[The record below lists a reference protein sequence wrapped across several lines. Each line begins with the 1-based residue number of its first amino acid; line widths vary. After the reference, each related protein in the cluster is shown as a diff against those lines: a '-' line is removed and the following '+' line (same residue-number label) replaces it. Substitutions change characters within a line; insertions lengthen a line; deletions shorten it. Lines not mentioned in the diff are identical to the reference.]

1 MSKILDRLRDS
12 GDSNGRC
19 HVRVSDNMTY
29 GPVAL
34 TTVCQ
39 WAAQGRVTA
48 ESEISFDRNEW
59 VRADSIPELG
69 LEWVASSDGADDFG
83 PFNMMAL
90 SALVRRGLISPD
102 ARLKQRETDETLDV
116 PQALARATASRPL
129 DAAASRLLQTV
140 QATGS
145 DEGQSVASQSGA
157 LEADGTTAVAAAG
170 SDALVSELRQEL
182 AAAQTGNFNVAVTAE
197 MLAELAGRLEDGM
210 KFAYS
215 YDIVGDNPMPLCKGQ
230 SLGKIK
236 AKAIIQ
242 VTVLAQA
249 L

>member
-1 MSKILDRLRDS
+1 MEVVMKERFVHPVLFIVVALQVLLLSVGCQELSKVSFTVDYETEEFELDLDAQFAVAVANGQVPLWEMLPEGECLDVDVETLRMIFEVPVEDIDLRDS
-12 GDSNGRC
+12 PQGEEVDKYQDRIEA
-19 HVRVSDNMTY
+19 VDIDTLEYVVVDNSLSFNV
-29 GPVAL
+29 PQVAL
-34 TTVCQ
+34 SV
-39 WAAQGRVTA
+39 G
-48 ESEISFDRNEW
+48 
-59 VRADSIPELG
+59 
-69 LEWVASSDGADDFG
+69 DFG
-83 PFNMMAL
+83 AEK
-90 SALVRRGLISPD
+90 D
-102 ARLKQRETDETLDV
+102 
-116 PQALARATASRPL
+116 ALAWIANT
-129 DAAASRLLQTV
+129 
-140 QATGS
+140 
-145 DEGQSVASQSGA
+145 
-157 LEADGTTAVAAAG
+157 
-170 SDALVSELRQEL
+170 QEL